1 MPRSKEKS
9 KVTETPE
16 APVEVAPEVDPV
28 AEAQAQAEA
37 IIEAAKR
44 EAELLRKAANEE
56 ARAKTEKAGDW
67 QTVPEGPA
75 PTPQPGTIVTPE
87 PSVSEDARAG
97 KAAGKVYET
106 GIPGITVTQ
115 Y

>member
-28 AEAQAQAEA
+28 TEAQAQAEA
-37 IIEAAKR
+37 IIAAAKR

-67 QTVPEGPA
+67 QAVPEGPA

-97 KAAGKVYET
+97 KTAGKVYET